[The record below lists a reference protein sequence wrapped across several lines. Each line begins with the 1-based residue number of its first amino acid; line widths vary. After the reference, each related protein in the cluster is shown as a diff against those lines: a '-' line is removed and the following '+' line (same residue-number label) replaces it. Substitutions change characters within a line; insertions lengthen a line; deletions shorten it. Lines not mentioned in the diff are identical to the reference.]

1 MFGLGGR
8 RGLAELIEEVYLLD
22 PTQEDPLQ
30 FGLGDW
36 LAILRAQR
44 RTGELRVQEDGRTWV
59 LRIVKGSVH
68 SITGPADASARRLG
82 EVLVGRGRI
91 TESQNEEA
99 ARIQQE
105 SGRPYG
111 EVLRALGWTA
121 PEDLRAALTDQVRD
135 RLTGLIALRMPES
148 RFTEMVEAHRPASG
162 GRAAAASDGIVD
174 ELIAGPMHGYF
185 KRPLPLEPDPEL
197 LLGHRAPESQGAH
210 RRAGATSISRRRASA
225 RRSATCSNTWAASS
239 TWS

>member
-1 MFGLGGR
+1 MSLRPTPKKEWNSSLAASIGDLAARGCRRLVVTGVGPDDGTSAVVAEAGRALAGSAGESVLLVDANPDDPSLRRMFGLGGR

-22 PTQEDPLQ
+22 PTHEDPLQ

-44 RTGELRVQEDGRTWV
+44 RTGELRVQEDGRTWL

-111 EVLRALGWTA
+111 EVLRSIG
-121 PEDLRAALTDQVRD
+121 RTD
-135 RLTGLIALRMPES
+135 
-148 RFTEMVEAHRPASG
+148 
-162 GRAAAASDGIVD
+162 
-174 ELIAGPMHGYF
+174 
-185 KRPLPLEPDPEL
+185 
-197 LLGHRAPESQGAH
+197 
-210 RRAGATSISRRRASA
+210 
-225 RRSATCSNTWAASS
+225 
-239 TWS
+239 